1 MKTLSHNIED
11 YLKAIYLLTRSDAAS
26 TSDIASQLDVSP
38 ASVTGMLKKLDDAG
52 LVRYE
57 SYKGVTLTHAGRKV
71 ALEIIRHHRLIE
83 TYLAEALGYRWDQ
96 VHEEAERLEHHISE
110 DFEDRIA
117 KILGD
122 PMYDPHGD
130 PIPSKEGKMP
140 PDVSD
145 RLSDADVNDNV
156 IVRRVASH
164 DSELLR
170 QLADQGITLGTQ
182 LKVVLRNENEHMLTV
197 KVGRATIGLKF
208 NWCEN
213 IFIQRS

>member
-1 MKTLSHNIED
+1 MKALSHNIED
-11 YLKAIYLLTRSDAAS
+11 YLKAIYLLTRAEAAS

-83 TYLAEALGYRWDQ
+83 TYLAEALGYGWDQ

-117 KILGD
+117 KVLGD

-145 RLSDADVNDNV
+145 RLSDADVNDTV

-170 QLADQGITLGTQ
+170 RLSEQGITLGTQ
-182 LKVVLRNENEHMLTV
+182 MKVVLRNENEKILTV
-197 KVGRATIGLKF
+197 KVGRAPIELKF
-208 NWCEN
+208 SWCEN